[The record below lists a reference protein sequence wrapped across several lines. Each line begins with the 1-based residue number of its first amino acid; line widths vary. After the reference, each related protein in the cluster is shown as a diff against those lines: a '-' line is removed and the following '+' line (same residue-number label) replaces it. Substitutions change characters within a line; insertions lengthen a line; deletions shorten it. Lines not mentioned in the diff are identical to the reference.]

1 MNVFVAGAT
10 GAIGRQLLP
19 RLVEAGHTVVAMT
32 RRPDRV
38 PEIRAVG
45 AHPVVLDVFDRDKLH
60 RAVLDA
66 KPEVVIHQLTSI
78 PHRIDPRQIRRDM
91 APTNRLRTEGTRLL
105 LQAAKAAGARRFIAQ
120 SIATYYTPGNSPATE
135 TDPLYR
141 HAPAAFVEVVE
152 AVHQLEDMVLNA
164 SGIEGIALRYGHLYG
179 PGTMYSADGSFTGDV
194 RRKRVPIIGNG
205 GGVFSFIHV
214 EDAADATIVVMERGN
229 PGLYNI
235 VDDDPA
241 PLREWLP
248 IYATLCGAPPPM
260 RVSKLIGRL
269 AAGRFGVFF
278 MTEQRG
284 ASNQKARQDLGWSPR
299 YRSWRDGFRV
309 ELASA
314 LGADAVQSGRILTGK
329 V

>member
-19 RLVEAGHTVVAMT
+19 RLIEAGHTVAAMT
-32 RRPDRV
+32 RRDDRV
-38 PEIRAVG
+38 SDLRAVG
-45 AHPVVLDVFDRDKLH
+45 AHPVVLDVFDAEILQ
-60 RAVLDA
+60 RAVVDA

-105 LQAAKAAGARRFIAQ
+105 LQAAIAAGARRFVAQ
-120 SIATYYTPGNSPATE
+120 SIATYYAPGKRPATE
-135 TDPLYR
+135 TDPLYK
-141 HAPAAFVEVVE
+141 HAPAAFVEIVE
-152 AVHQLEDMVLNA
+152 AVSQLEDLVLNTP
-164 SGIEGIALRYGHLYG
+164 GIEGVALRYGHFYG
-179 PGTMYSADGSFTGDV
+179 PGTMYSADGSFTNDV
-194 RRKRVPIIGNG
+194 RRRRVPIIGNG
-205 GGVFSFIHV
+205 GGVFSFTHV
-214 EDAADATIVVMERGN
+214 EDAAAATVAAVERGD

-248 IYATLCGAPPPM
+248 VYATLCGAPSPM
-260 RVSKLIGRL
+260 RVSRLLGRL
-269 AAGRFGVFF
+269 AAGRFGVYF

-284 ASNQKARQDLGWSPR
+284 ASNQKAKHDLGWSPM

-314 LGADAVQSGRILTGK
+314 VGTDRIQPGRILTGK